1 MKAFTSLLLPLA
13 LFTSNCLCAQSQIT
27 APPDWENPHVYGI
40 NKEPARAT
48 FTPFPDEA
56 TARDGG
62 HSSPWVQS
70 LDGAWKFRWVKR
82 PELRPADFYKP
93 EFDVSG
99 WKEIPVPSNW
109 EMEGYGTPIYTNI
122 TYPFKRDEPRVTST
136 PDDHSWTAYDQRDPV
151 GSYRRDFEIPASW
164 NGRETYLLFNGVNS
178 AYYVWING
186 QKVGYSQDS
195 RMVSEFNITKYL
207 QPDKNTI
214 AVEVYRWSDGS
225 YMEDQDFWRMSGIFR
240 DVTLVSR
247 AQLHIRDF
255 QVLTP
260 FDSAYENAIFGLH
273 VSLQNAGG
281 GRGGT
286 AAVEAKL
293 LDADGKQVFTLTKKL
308 NVSAGKD
315 SEVDLRQAVAKPNKW
330 SAEIPYLYHLVLT
343 LKDAKGNV
351 AEVVP
356 WRVGFRQSEIKG
368 NQILFNG
375 KKLMIKGVNR
385 HEFDPDRGQVVTR
398 EMMIEDIKLMKQNN
412 INAVRTCHY
421 PNVPEWY
428 ELADEYG
435 LYILD
440 EANVESHGYGSGEK
454 QPISDGPD
462 FRDPIVDRLRRTIER
477 DKNHPSIIGF
487 SMGNEAG
494 WGANFVAA
502 KEWAKTHHP
511 EFFITYE
518 PHDSV
523 HGDALSPMYVKPQNI
538 VEYYNTYGNGRP
550 FFEIEYAHAMGNG
563 TGNFQQY
570 WDVFEKE
577 PWAHGGFIW
586 DWVDQGIRK
595 KGSNGKDFWAY
606 GGDFGDKPNDDNFC
620 TNGLVLPD
628 RTVHPGLSEVKKSY
642 AGIKV
647 EAVDL
652 VNGKIRIHNKYNFAG
667 LGFVRGSWILDENG
681 KTIQSGELPV
691 EDVAPGATQEV
702 TLDLKQPGPESGA
715 EYFLT
720 VAFKLAEDTA
730 WAPRGHV
737 VAWDQFEVP
746 FATSPAAE
754 RKVDSFAP
762 VKLAE
767 IPDHFVISN
776 DAFSIAIDRE
786 SGSISSWNV
795 GGKELLTA
803 PLEPNYWRAPTDND
817 RGNGMPQRQGVWQL
831 AAVNRSG
838 TTVKAEQVSPNTV
851 KVTAVSTLP
860 AAQSTQSYAY
870 TIYGDGSVEIQSSFK
885 PGEGSL
891 PDLPRFGMQMRV
903 AGTLRNVEWYGRGP
917 QENYWDRNLGAAVG
931 IYKSKVD
938 DMWFPYIEPQETGNR
953 TDTRWITY
961 TDDSGFGFKAVGMPV
976 LSFSAWPFRMSE
988 LEHEKTPVNIGHRH
1002 PSEIVPS
1009 EDITINLDYRQ
1020 MGVGG
1025 DDSWGAPIHKEFSLP
1040 AVSYDYRF
1048 RLEPIK
1054 GTAETQALIGDL
1066 SGPRSRK

>member
-1 MKAFTSLLLPLA
+1 MKAFTSTLLPLA
-13 LFTSNCLCAQSQIT
+13 FLASTCLYTQSQT
-27 APPDWENPHVYGI
+27 GAPPDWENPHVFGI

-56 TARDGG
+56 ATLRDG
-62 HSSPWVQS
+62 HHSPWTQS
-70 LDGAWKFRWVKR
+70 LDGAWKFHWVKQ
-82 PELRPADFYKP
+82 PDLRPVDFYKP
-93 EFDVSG
+93 DFDVSS

-122 TYPFKRDEPRVTST
+122 TYPFKRDAPRVTGT
-136 PDDHSWTAYDQRDPV
+136 PDDHSWTAFDQRDPV
-151 GSYRRDFEIPASW
+151 GSYRRDFEVPASW

-195 RMVSEFNITKYL
+195 RMVSEFNITRYL
-207 QPDKNTI
+207 QPGKNTI

-247 AQLHIRDF
+247 APVHIRDF

-260 FDSAYENAIFGLH
+260 FDSAYENATFKLH
-273 VSLQNAGG
+273 VSLQNTG
-281 GRGGT
+281 
-286 AAVEAKL
+286 AAKGAAASVEAKL
-293 LDADGKQVFTLTKKL
+293 VDAAGKQVLSLTKKL

-315 SEVDLRQAVAKPNKW
+315 SDLDLQQAVAKPNKW
-330 SAEIPYLYHLVLT
+330 SAEIPYLYQLLLT
-343 LKDAKGNV
+343 LKDAKGSTV
-351 AEVVP
+351 EVIP
-356 WRVGFRQSEIKG
+356 WKVGFRQSEIKG

-375 KKLMIKGVNR
+375 KKLIIRGVNR

-428 ELADEYG
+428 SLADEYG

-462 FRDPIVDRLRRTIER
+462 FREPIVDRFRRTIER

-494 WGANFVAA
+494 WGANFIAA
-502 KEWAKTHHP
+502 KEWGKAHHP
-511 EFFITYE
+511 EFFIIYE

-523 HGDALSPMYVKPQNI
+523 HGDALSPMYAKPQNI
-538 VEYYNTYGNGRP
+538 VEYYNTHGNGRP
-550 FFEIEYAHAMGNG
+550 FFEIEYAHAMGNS

-570 WDVFEKE
+570 WDLFEKE

-595 KGSNGKDFWAY
+595 KGANGKDFWAY

-628 RTVHPGLSEVKKSY
+628 RTVHPGLAEVKKSY
-642 AGIKV
+642 AAIKV

-652 VNGKIRIHNKYNFAG
+652 ASGKIRIRNKYNFAT
-667 LGFVRGSWILDENG
+667 LGFVRGSWTLDENG
-681 KTIQSGELPV
+681 KTVQSGELPV
-691 EDVAPGATQEV
+691 EEVPPGETKEV
-702 TLDLKQPGPESGA
+702 TLDLKQPSPAPGA

-720 VAFKLAEDTA
+720 VSFKLAQDTL

-737 VAWDQFEVP
+737 VTWDQFELP
-746 FATSPAAE
+746 SAGGHAAE
-754 RKVDSFAP
+754 DKTHLPA

-776 DAFSIAIDRE
+776 EAFSIAIDRE
-786 SGSISSWNV
+786 SGSISSYNV
-795 GGKELLTA
+795 GGRELLTA

-817 RGNGMPQRQGVWQL
+817 RGNGMPRRQGIWAL
-831 AAVNRSG
+831 AALTRG
-838 TTVKAEQVSPNTV
+838 LATVKAEQVSSNTV
-851 KVTAVSTLP
+851 KVTATSTLP
-860 AAQSTQSYAY
+860 AGQSTQSYVY
-870 TIYGDGSVEIQSSFK
+870 TVFGDGSVEIESSFK
-885 PGEGSL
+885 PGDSTL

-903 AGTLRNVEWYGRGP
+903 SGTLSNVEWYGRGP

-931 IYKSKVD
+931 IYKNKVD
-938 DMWFPYIEPQETGNR
+938 DMWFPYVEPQETGNR
-953 TDTRWITY
+953 TDTRWITL
-961 TDDSGFGFKAVGMPV
+961 TDDGGFGLKAIGMPL

-988 LEHEKTPVNIGHRH
+988 LEHQKTPVNIGHKH
-1002 PSEIVPS
+1002 SAEIVPS
-1009 EDITINLDYRQ
+1009 TDITVNLDYRQ

-1040 AVSYDYRF
+1040 AVPYEYKF
-1048 RLEPIK
+1048 RLEPIR
-1054 GTAETQALIGDL
+1054 GT
-1066 SGPRSRK
+1066 SGAPGQ